1 MPAKVSMRETE
12 RDDVFLI
19 NTLGPPPLIGPN
31 IIYYVLIEDTH
42 ISTSRAVIVE
52 IIILRFY
59 HLFQLIGDD
68 SNRCIC
74 L

>member
-1 MPAKVSMRETE
+1 MPAKVSIRETE
-12 RDDVFLI
+12 GDDVFLI

-31 IIYYVLIEDTH
+31 IIYLLEDTH

>member
-1 MPAKVSMRETE
+1 MSIRETE
-12 RDDVFLI
+12 GDDVFLI

-31 IIYYVLIEDTH
+31 IIYLLEDTH

>member
-1 MPAKVSMRETE
+1 MPAKVSIRETE
-12 RDDVFLI
+12 GDDVFLI
-19 NTLGPPPLIGPN
+19 NTLGSPPLIGPN
-31 IIYYVLIEDTH
+31 IIYLLEDTH
-42 ISTSRAVIVE
+42 ISTSRAVIV

>member
-1 MPAKVSMRETE
+1 MPAKVSIRETE
-12 RDDVFLI
+12 GDDVFLI
-19 NTLGPPPLIGPN
+19 NTLGPPSLIGPN
-31 IIYYVLIEDTH
+31 IINLLEDTH